1 MVVSRDVLVFA
12 GQGSDGHFSDKHTTA
27 SLLERLGDDSEQ
39 LWNRFL
45 SQCHASF
52 ERLYRD
58 LPENE
63 RSIFPD
69 NTLASFPTSDDFLYP
84 SPAFHSHPV
93 FQARSLFMRQIL
105 ELLIYQGYRGESAV
119 VVEAS
124 GVCTGALAAILASAF
139 TSYDSAEFV
148 TAAVNGFIVS
158 FWVGLRASLHC
169 RAIMGPDWKANPC
182 VLSIFKTRTP
192 QVENCLSELNSTLDA
207 SDMPLRLSAIFDEDS
222 TSVTGPRRSLD
233 KLKSTIASLP
243 EPGTC
248 RWAHV
253 HGFYHGGDEMKLVS
267 DQVKNDICGI
277 EFPDW
282 AVLHASLRSTAT
294 GQIFQANDK
303 SVSLLGMAVENIF
316 CDSVDWKLTWE
327 TAMAAY
333 AEKTCHD
340 TNATIRV
347 IGIGPSA
354 KSLLGANKDK
364 VRDAGLQVIG
374 HFSEEIDMFVDD
386 DIAIVGV
393 SANFPGERGLDGF
406 WNIINDARSCATE
419 IPGSRFKVSDYHQ
432 PNSGAPNT
440 PRQMGSRHGNFLD
453 NPFTFDTEYFNIS
466 PREAKS
472 MDPQQRLLLHAAV
485 EALDDAGYSPGATPS
500 FQQTSFGVYVG
511 AATGDY
517 VDNLRNEIDVY
528 YSPGTLRAF
537 LSGRISYAFGFKG
550 PSVVTDTACSSS
562 LVSIYHACKAL
573 QSGDCTAALAGG
585 VNVISSPDMYLGLSR
600 AHFLSPTGQC
610 KPFDAE
616 ADGYCRAEGCAL
628 VVLKKLSQARAE
640 GDQIY
645 GIIRGIGVNQCG
657 TANPRK
663 WTRTKGHP
671 RRALLNNFGAA
682 GSNAALILEEAPREA
697 SPTRVPI
704 SQRSQHLLTMS
715 AKSAKALERL
725 RSDYASFL
733 DKNRHCMIQDI
744 CYTSSVR
751 RRHHK
756 EFRWSAAA
764 ANIDDLLVQIQTTAA
779 SPQRIVSKPSKTVFV
794 FAGQGGAHEGMSAEL
809 LRTSSVFRDAV
820 RECDTILRR
829 HEFPTV
835 ESYLDPTTSAV
846 SHASVHER
854 DGIILVQ
861 CACFVLQYAL
871 TRLLRSFGL
880 TPDLVLG
887 HSIGEYAALV
897 TAEALGLNDALLF
910 VARRAELMV
919 NHCEAGE
926 SGMLACRMSPPDA
939 SRFLQKRFT
948 ASTDELVVACHN
960 SPEDCVIAGP
970 TARLIQVSE
979 VLKAEGIKSKLLNV
993 SYGFHSPVM
1002 NAITPGLMNVASSM
1016 AICRPSIQVGSS
1028 VLGQLIQGHEI
1039 LSPEYFVNQTSHPVL
1054 FMELLADIQ
1063 SKNSQT
1069 TLQVIEIGPSTS
1081 TSSML
1086 KSSFTQIPYSYLPS
1100 LRPSESPWTTIT
1112 SALQGLYQSGR
1123 DLNWDAVFTDESPRF
1138 LKEVPCQILDG
1149 KEYVVRYHEPTSTN
1163 KPAKDVDSNLSST
1176 GFELLASSAMTA
1188 LKDGSSIFHVPI
1200 ARFSKLI
1207 EAHAVGGVPLCPASV
1222 YLELALEA
1230 LSVTN
1235 TTFNAPRWYSVDNVC
1250 FEHPLV
1256 FSKVRSDVV
1265 EVNVQSTR
1273 QIASL
1278 GSSRFSISNRDHGHL
1293 NCSGSIS
1300 PMVEQSIEELFM
1312 LKSAYVRKQKAIL
1325 FQLAASNTLETFTA
1339 RTIYDV
1345 IFPRVVSYSEPFRT
1359 LKHLTISSFGLEG
1372 YGTFQLPTT
1381 PQTGKFVSPPPF
1393 VDTMLHA
1400 AGFIA
1405 NAKADVKT
1413 ACICVSLGRIVLPD
1427 MSKLQPGGQMD
1438 IYCSLLDVGDSTLA
1452 DAYVLD
1458 QDGQIV
1464 SFAEGM
1470 RFKKIRLSSFQ
1481 AVLSR
1486 ATQTEGKN
1494 RTESLPKQVEG
1505 LLRNPKPQNSSRLQI
1520 QAPPTPSESM
1530 AEVLNHMVQSVCG
1543 VSLESSSGR
1552 TLTELGIDSLLFIE
1566 LSQAIASRFPNL
1578 VVSTSE
1584 IERCQT
1590 MNDLIQLLAKAQG
1603 HDDVS
1608 MALPRSVLSGHLVPQ
1623 GNNPPS
1629 PPTEPVG
1636 TDVASEVREL
1646 FVDICGRSVTAE
1658 DKDASLAS
1666 LGVDS
1671 LLSIELIHELRHRF
1685 GLDLEA
1691 LQSTISDMSINNIE
1705 ALYAANI
1712 ASSSNDVPY
1721 SGDILVSFPD
1731 QSCDLAEPELPLRKA
1746 NDERGATD
1754 IFSHLIP
1761 STFPQILQTGDSE
1774 IAPYKSPLY
1783 LFHDGSGLSSMYA
1796 RVKPLGR
1803 SVRGIFSPDIPA
1815 IDPTIQSMQ
1824 ELASRYIMQANLMS
1838 EKGPILCGWS
1848 FGGVLALEVSHQLQ
1862 QRGNS
1867 PRGIILIDSPLPVEH
1882 KPLPEEI
1889 ISRVVRKFPSLHESG
1904 AAAKVRSCVEAQ
1916 FRRHA
1921 GLLKRYSPL
1930 PLRGDVPC
1938 VSIVC
1943 MKTIDTQALCGV
1955 SYPWLSDS
1963 GFRDES
1969 LKGWE
1974 RLLGREIPV
1983 LEIDCNHF
1991 EVFDAPNIDEVSARL
2006 ERACEILDRVEE

>member
-1 MVVSRDVLVFA
+1 
-12 GQGSDGHFSDKHTTA
+12 
-27 SLLERLGDDSEQ
+27 
-39 LWNRFL
+39 
-45 SQCHASF
+45 
-52 ERLYRD
+52 
-58 LPENE
+58 
-63 RSIFPD
+63 
-69 NTLASFPTSDDFLYP
+69 
-84 SPAFHSHPV
+84 
-93 FQARSLFMRQIL
+93 
-105 ELLIYQGYRGESAV
+105 
-119 VVEAS
+119 
-124 GVCTGALAAILASAF
+124 
-139 TSYDSAEFV
+139 
-148 TAAVNGFIVS
+148 
-158 FWVGLRASLHC
+158 
-169 RAIMGPDWKANPC
+169 MGPDWKANPC

-657 TANPRK
+657 TAKSITHPDYKTQAELFSRTLQLSRLSSASIDVVEAHGTGTQAGDFAEVSSLSSVFKGRPADNPLHLGSVKGNIGHVEAASGIAGLIKLLLMMKHETIPRQGSFQTLNPRLTSLANEHNLVVPNSPRK

-733 DKNRHCMIQDI
+733 DKNRH
-744 CYTSSVR
+744 
-751 RRHHK
+751 
-756 EFRWSAAA
+756 
-764 ANIDDLLVQIQTTAA
+764 L
-779 SPQRIVSKPSKTVFV
+779 
-794 FAGQGGAHEGMSAEL
+794 
-809 LRTSSVFRDAV
+809 
-820 RECDTILRR
+820 
-829 HEFPTV
+829 
-835 ESYLDPTTSAV
+835 
-846 SHASVHER
+846 HER

>member
-1 MVVSRDVLVFA
+1 
-12 GQGSDGHFSDKHTTA
+12 
-27 SLLERLGDDSEQ
+27 
-39 LWNRFL
+39 
-45 SQCHASF
+45 
-52 ERLYRD
+52 
-58 LPENE
+58 
-63 RSIFPD
+63 
-69 NTLASFPTSDDFLYP
+69 
-84 SPAFHSHPV
+84 
-93 FQARSLFMRQIL
+93 
-105 ELLIYQGYRGESAV
+105 
-119 VVEAS
+119 
-124 GVCTGALAAILASAF
+124 
-139 TSYDSAEFV
+139 
-148 TAAVNGFIVS
+148 
-158 FWVGLRASLHC
+158 
-169 RAIMGPDWKANPC
+169 MGPDWRASPC
-182 VLSIFKTRTP
+182 VLSIFKTRTT

-222 TSVTGPRRSLD
+222 TSVTGPGRSLD
-233 KLKSTIASLP
+233 KLKSTISSLP

-253 HGFYHGGDEMKLVS
+253 HGFYHGGDEMKQVS

-277 EFPDW
+277 EFPNW
-282 AVLHASLRSTAT
+282 PVLHASLRSTAT

-303 SVSLLGMAVENIF
+303 SVSLLSRAVENIF
-316 CDSVDWKLTWE
+316 CDFVDWKLTWE
-327 TAMAAY
+327 AAMADY
-333 AEKTCHD
+333 AKKTRHD
-340 TNATIRV
+340 SNATIRV

-364 VRDAGLQVIG
+364 IRDAGIQVIG
-374 HFSEEIDMFVDD
+374 HLSEELDMIVDD

-393 SANFPGERGLDGF
+393 SANFPGEKGLDGF
-406 WNIINDARSCATE
+406 WNIISDARSCATE
-419 IPGSRFKVSDYHQ
+419 IPGSRFNVSDYHQ

-440 PRQMGSRHGNFLD
+440 PRQMGSKHGNFLD
-453 NPFTFDTEYFNIS
+453 NPFTFDTEFFNIS

-500 FQQTSFGVYVG
+500 FQQASFGVYVG

-517 VDNLRNEIDVY
+517 VDNLRDEIDVY

-640 GDQIY
+640 GDHIY
-645 GIIRGIGVNQCG
+645 GVIRGIGVNQCG
-657 TANPRK
+657 TAKSITHPDYKTQAELFSQTLQLSRLSSASIDVVEAHGTGTQAGDFAEVSSLSSVFKGRPADNPLHLGSVKGNIGHVEAASGIAGLIKLLLMMKHETIPQQGSFQTLNPRLTPLANEHNLVVPSSPRK

-697 SPTRVPI
+697 SPTRASI

-715 AKSAKALERL
+715 ARSAKALERL

-733 DKNRHCMIQDI
+733 HKNRH
-744 CYTSSVR
+744 
-751 RRHHK
+751 
-756 EFRWSAAA
+756 F
-764 ANIDDLLVQIQTTAA
+764 
-779 SPQRIVSKPSKTVFV
+779 
-794 FAGQGGAHEGMSAEL
+794 
-809 LRTSSVFRDAV
+809 
-820 RECDTILRR
+820 
-829 HEFPTV
+829 
-835 ESYLDPTTSAV
+835 
-846 SHASVHER
+846 
-854 DGIILVQ
+854 
-861 CACFVLQYAL
+861 
-871 TRLLRSFGL
+871 
-880 TPDLVLG
+880 
-887 HSIGEYAALV
+887 
-897 TAEALGLNDALLF
+897 
-910 VARRAELMV
+910 
-919 NHCEAGE
+919 
-926 SGMLACRMSPPDA
+926 
-939 SRFLQKRFT
+939 
-948 ASTDELVVACHN
+948 VACHN

-979 VLKAEGIKSKLLNV
+979 VFKAEGVKSKLLNV

-1002 NAITPGLMNVASSM
+1002 NAITPSLRNVASSM
-1016 AICRPSIQVGSS
+1016 AIRRPNIQVGSS

-1039 LSPEYFVNQTSHPVL
+1039 LSPDYFVNQTSHPVL

-1063 SKNSQT
+1063 SKTLQT

-1086 KSSFTQIPYSYLPS
+1086 KSSFTKIPYSYSPS
-1100 LRPSESPWTTIT
+1100 LRPSESPWKTIT
-1112 SALQGLYQSGR
+1112 SALQGLYQSGQ
-1123 DLNWDAVFTDESPRF
+1123 DLNWDAVFRDESPRF
-1138 LKEVPCQILDG
+1138 LKKVPSQVLDG
-1149 KEYVVRYHEPTSTN
+1149 NEYVVRYHEPMSTN
-1163 KPAKDVDSNLSST
+1163 KPTKDVDSDLSST

-1230 LSVTN
+1230 LSVIN
-1235 TTFNAPRWYSVDNVC
+1235 TTFNAPRWYSVDDVC

-1265 EVNVQSTR
+1265 EVKIQSTG
-1273 QIASL
+1273 QTASL

-1293 NCSGSIS
+1293 NCSGFIS

-1312 LKSAYVRKQKAIL
+1312 VKSAYVRKQKAIL
-1325 FQLAASNTLETFTA
+1325 FQLAASNTLETFTS
-1339 RTIYDV
+1339 RTIYDA

-1359 LKHLTISSFGLEG
+1359 LQHLTISSFSWEG
-1372 YGTFQLPTT
+1372 YGTFQLSAT
-1381 PQTGKFVSPPPF
+1381 PQSGKFVSPPPF

-1413 ACICVSLGRIVLPD
+1413 ACICVNLGRTVLPD

-1481 AVLSR
+1481 AALSR
-1486 ATQTEGKN
+1486 ATQTEGKT
-1494 RTESLPKQVEG
+1494 RIESLPKQVEG
-1505 LLRNPKPQNSSRLQI
+1505 LLRNPKPPNSSKLQI

-1530 AEVLNHMVQSVCG
+1530 AEVVKQMVQSVCG
-1543 VSLESSSGR
+1543 VSLDSSSGR

-1578 VVSTSE
+1578 VVSTGE

-1590 MNDLIQLLAKAQG
+1590 MSDLIQLLAKAQG

-1608 MALPRSVLSGHLVPQ
+1608 MALPPSVLLDHLAPE

-1646 FVDICGRSVTAE
+1646 FVDICGRSITVD

-1712 ASSSNDVPY
+1712 SSSSNDVSY
-1721 SGDILVSFPD
+1721 SGDILGSFPD
-1731 QSCDLAEPELPLRKA
+1731 QSCNLAEPELPLQKV
-1746 NDERGATD
+1746 NDQRGATD
-1754 IFSHLIP
+1754 IFSHFIP
-1761 STFPQILQTGDSE
+1761 STFPQILQTIDSD

-1803 SVRGIFSPDIPA
+1803 SVRGIFSPDVPA
-1815 IDPTIQSMQ
+1815 IDPAIQSMQ

-1838 EKGPILCGWS
+1838 ENRPILCGWS

-1867 PRGIILIDSPLPVEH
+1867 PKGIILIDSPLPIEH
-1882 KPLPEEI
+1882 EPLPEEI

-1921 GLLKRYSPL
+1921 GLLKGYSPL

-1943 MKTIDTQALCGV
+1943 KKTIDTQALCGV

-1963 GFRDES
+1963 GFRDKS

>member
-1 MVVSRDVLVFA
+1 
-12 GQGSDGHFSDKHTTA
+12 
-27 SLLERLGDDSEQ
+27 
-39 LWNRFL
+39 
-45 SQCHASF
+45 
-52 ERLYRD
+52 
-58 LPENE
+58 
-63 RSIFPD
+63 
-69 NTLASFPTSDDFLYP
+69 
-84 SPAFHSHPV
+84 
-93 FQARSLFMRQIL
+93 
-105 ELLIYQGYRGESAV
+105 
-119 VVEAS
+119 
-124 GVCTGALAAILASAF
+124 
-139 TSYDSAEFV
+139 
-148 TAAVNGFIVS
+148 
-158 FWVGLRASLHC
+158 
-169 RAIMGPDWKANPC
+169 MGPDWRASPC

-207 SDMPLRLSAIFDEDS
+207 SDMPLRLSAIFDENS
-222 TSVTGPRRSLD
+222 TSVTGPGRSLD
-233 KLKSTIASLP
+233 KLKSTISSLP

-253 HGFYHGGDEMKLVS
+253 HGFYHGGDEMKQVS

-277 EFPDW
+277 EFPNW
-282 AVLHASLRSTAT
+282 PVLHASLRSTAT

-303 SVSLLGMAVENIF
+303 SVSLLSRAVENIF
-316 CDSVDWKLTWE
+316 CDFVDWKLTWE
-327 TAMAAY
+327 AAMADY
-333 AEKTCHD
+333 AKKTRHD
-340 TNATIRV
+340 SNATIRV

-364 VRDAGLQVIG
+364 IRDAGIQVIG
-374 HFSEEIDMFVDD
+374 HLSEELDMIVDD

-393 SANFPGERGLDGF
+393 SANFPGEKGLDGF
-406 WNIINDARSCATE
+406 WNIISDARSCATE
-419 IPGSRFKVSDYHQ
+419 IPGSRFNVSDYHQ

-440 PRQMGSRHGNFLD
+440 PRQMGSKHGNFLD
-453 NPFTFDTEYFNIS
+453 NPFTFDTEFFNIS

-500 FQQTSFGVYVG
+500 FQQASFGVYVG

-517 VDNLRNEIDVY
+517 VDNLRDEIDVY
-528 YSPGTLRAF
+528 CSPGTLRAF

-640 GDQIY
+640 GDHIY
-645 GIIRGIGVNQCG
+645 GVIRGIGVNQCG
-657 TANPRK
+657 TAKSITHPDYKTQAELFSQTLQLSRLSSASIDVVEAHGTGTQAGDFAEVSSLSSVFKGRPADNPLHLGSVKGNIGHVEAASGIAGLIKLLLMMKHETIPQQGSFQTLNPRLTPLANEHNLVVPSSPRK

-697 SPTRVPI
+697 SPTRASI

-715 AKSAKALERL
+715 ARSAKALERL

-733 DKNRHCMIQDI
+733 HKNRH
-744 CYTSSVR
+744 
-751 RRHHK
+751 
-756 EFRWSAAA
+756 F
-764 ANIDDLLVQIQTTAA
+764 
-779 SPQRIVSKPSKTVFV
+779 
-794 FAGQGGAHEGMSAEL
+794 
-809 LRTSSVFRDAV
+809 
-820 RECDTILRR
+820 
-829 HEFPTV
+829 
-835 ESYLDPTTSAV
+835 
-846 SHASVHER
+846 
-854 DGIILVQ
+854 
-861 CACFVLQYAL
+861 
-871 TRLLRSFGL
+871 
-880 TPDLVLG
+880 
-887 HSIGEYAALV
+887 
-897 TAEALGLNDALLF
+897 
-910 VARRAELMV
+910 
-919 NHCEAGE
+919 
-926 SGMLACRMSPPDA
+926 
-939 SRFLQKRFT
+939 
-948 ASTDELVVACHN
+948 VACHN

-979 VLKAEGIKSKLLNV
+979 VFKAEGVKSKLLNV
-993 SYGFHSPVM
+993 SYGFHSPFM
-1002 NAITPGLMNVASSM
+1002 NAITPSLRNVASSM
-1016 AICRPSIQVGSS
+1016 AIRRPNIQVGSS

-1039 LSPEYFVNQTSHPVL
+1039 LSPDYFVNQTSHPVL

-1063 SKNSQT
+1063 SKTLQT

-1086 KSSFTQIPYSYLPS
+1086 KSSFTKIPYSYSPS
-1100 LRPSESPWTTIT
+1100 LRPSESPWKTIT
-1112 SALQGLYQSGR
+1112 SALQGLYQSGQ
-1123 DLNWDAVFTDESPRF
+1123 DLNWDAVFRDESPRF
-1138 LKEVPCQILDG
+1138 LKKVPSQVLDG
-1149 KEYVVRYHEPTSTN
+1149 NEYVVRYHEPMSTN
-1163 KPAKDVDSNLSST
+1163 KPTKDVDSDLSST

-1230 LSVTN
+1230 LSVIN
-1235 TTFNAPRWYSVDNVC
+1235 TTFNAPRWYSVDDVC

-1265 EVNVQSTR
+1265 EVKIQSTG
-1273 QIASL
+1273 QTASL

-1293 NCSGSIS
+1293 NCSGFIS

-1312 LKSAYVRKQKAIL
+1312 VKSAYVRKQKAIL
-1325 FQLAASNTLETFTA
+1325 FQLAASNTLETFTS

-1359 LKHLTISSFGLEG
+1359 LKHLTISSFSWEG
-1372 YGTFQLPTT
+1372 YGTFQLSTT
-1381 PQTGKFVSPPPF
+1381 PQSGKFVSPPPF

-1413 ACICVSLGRIVLPD
+1413 ACICVNLGRTVLPD

-1481 AVLSR
+1481 AALSR
-1486 ATQTEGKN
+1486 ATQTEGKT
-1494 RTESLPKQVEG
+1494 RIESLPKQVEG
-1505 LLRNPKPQNSSRLQI
+1505 LLRNPKPPNSSKLQI

-1530 AEVLNHMVQSVCG
+1530 AEVVKQMVQSVCG
-1543 VSLESSSGR
+1543 VSLDSSSGR

-1578 VVSTSE
+1578 VVSTGE

-1590 MNDLIQLLAKAQG
+1590 MSDLIQLLAKAQG

-1608 MALPRSVLSGHLVPQ
+1608 MALPPSVLLDHLAPE

-1646 FVDICGRSVTAE
+1646 FVDICGRSITVD

-1712 ASSSNDVPY
+1712 SSSSNDVSY
-1721 SGDILVSFPD
+1721 SGDILGSFPD
-1731 QSCDLAEPELPLRKA
+1731 QSCNLAEPELPLQKV
-1746 NDERGATD
+1746 NDQRGATD
-1754 IFSHLIP
+1754 IFSHFIP
-1761 STFPQILQTGDSE
+1761 STFPQILQTIDSD

-1803 SVRGIFSPDIPA
+1803 SVRGIFSPDVPA
-1815 IDPTIQSMQ
+1815 IDPAIQSMQ

-1838 EKGPILCGWS
+1838 ENRPILCGWS

-1867 PRGIILIDSPLPVEH
+1867 PRGIILIDSPLPIEH
-1882 KPLPEEI
+1882 EPLPEEI

-1921 GLLKRYSPL
+1921 GLLKGYSPL

-1943 MKTIDTQALCGV
+1943 KKTIDTQALCGV

-1963 GFRDES
+1963 GFRDKS

>member
-1 MVVSRDVLVFA
+1 
-12 GQGSDGHFSDKHTTA
+12 
-27 SLLERLGDDSEQ
+27 
-39 LWNRFL
+39 
-45 SQCHASF
+45 
-52 ERLYRD
+52 
-58 LPENE
+58 
-63 RSIFPD
+63 
-69 NTLASFPTSDDFLYP
+69 
-84 SPAFHSHPV
+84 
-93 FQARSLFMRQIL
+93 
-105 ELLIYQGYRGESAV
+105 
-119 VVEAS
+119 
-124 GVCTGALAAILASAF
+124 
-139 TSYDSAEFV
+139 
-148 TAAVNGFIVS
+148 
-158 FWVGLRASLHC
+158 
-169 RAIMGPDWKANPC
+169 MGPDWKANPC

-192 QVENCLSELNSTLDA
+192 QVENCLSEFNSTLDA

-657 TANPRK
+657 TAKSITHPDYKTQAELFSRTLQLSRLSSASIDVVEAHGTGTQAGDFAEVSSLSSVFKGRPADNPLHLGSVKGNIGHVEAASGIAGLIKLLLMMKHETIPRQGSFQTLNPRLTSLANEHNLVVPNSPRK

-744 CYTSSVR
+744 CYTSS
-751 RRHHK
+751 
-756 EFRWSAAA
+756 
-764 ANIDDLLVQIQTTAA
+764 
-779 SPQRIVSKPSKTVFV
+779 
-794 FAGQGGAHEGMSAEL
+794 
-809 LRTSSVFRDAV
+809 
-820 RECDTILRR
+820 
-829 HEFPTV
+829 
-835 ESYLDPTTSAV
+835 
-846 SHASVHER
+846 
-854 DGIILVQ
+854 
-861 CACFVLQYAL
+861 YAL

-897 TAEALGLNDALLF
+897 TAEALGLNDALL
-910 VARRAELMV
+910 
-919 NHCEAGE
+919 
-926 SGMLACRMSPPDA
+926 
-939 SRFLQKRFT
+939 
-948 ASTDELVVACHN
+948 
-960 SPEDCVIAGP
+960 
-970 TARLIQVSE
+970 
-979 VLKAEGIKSKLLNV
+979 
-993 SYGFHSPVM
+993 
-1002 NAITPGLMNVASSM
+1002 
-1016 AICRPSIQVGSS
+1016 
-1028 VLGQLIQGHEI
+1028 
-1039 LSPEYFVNQTSHPVL
+1039 PEYFVNQTSHPVL

>member
-1 MVVSRDVLVFA
+1 
-12 GQGSDGHFSDKHTTA
+12 
-27 SLLERLGDDSEQ
+27 
-39 LWNRFL
+39 
-45 SQCHASF
+45 
-52 ERLYRD
+52 
-58 LPENE
+58 
-63 RSIFPD
+63 
-69 NTLASFPTSDDFLYP
+69 
-84 SPAFHSHPV
+84 
-93 FQARSLFMRQIL
+93 MRQVL
-105 ELLIYQGYRGESAV
+105 ELFIYQGYRGKSSV

-148 TAAVNGFIVS
+148 SAAVSGFRVS
-158 FWVGLRASLHC
+158 FWIGLRASLHC
-169 RAIMGPDWKANPC
+169 RAVMGPDWEANSC
-182 VLSIFKTRTP
+182 VLSIFKTRNP

-222 TSVTGPRRSLD
+222 VSVTGPGRSLET
-233 KLKSTIASLP
+233 LKSTIASLP

-253 HGFYHGGDEMKLVS
+253 HGFYHGGDNMKLVS
-267 DQVKNDICGI
+267 DQVKNDIHGI

-282 AVLHASLRSTAT
+282 SVLHASLRSTAT
-294 GQIFQANDK
+294 GQKFQANDK
-303 SVSLLGMAVENIF
+303 SVSLLRMAVENIF
-316 CDSVDWKLTWE
+316 CDSVNWKLTWE
-327 TAMAAY
+327 TATADY
-333 AEKTCHD
+333 AEKIRHD

-354 KSLLGANKDK
+354 KSLLGVNKDK
-364 VRDAGLQVIG
+364 IRDTGIQVIG
-374 HFSEEIDMFVDD
+374 HLSEEIDMFVGD

-393 SANFPGERGLDGF
+393 SANFPGEKGLDGF
-406 WNIINDARSCATE
+406 WNTINNARSCATE

-432 PNSGAPNT
+432 PNSGSLDS
-440 PRQMGSRHGNFLD
+440 PRQMGSKHGNFLD

-500 FQQTSFGVYVG
+500 FQQASFGVYVG

-517 VDNLRNEIDVY
+517 VDNLRDEIDVY

-537 LSGRISYAFGFKG
+537 MSGRIS
-550 PSVVTDTACSSS
+550 
-562 LVSIYHACKAL
+562 
-573 QSGDCTAALAGG
+573 
-585 VNVISSPDMYLGLSR
+585 

-640 GDQIY
+640 GDQVY
-645 GIIRGIGVNQCG
+645 GIIRSIGVNQCG
-657 TANPRK
+657 TAKSITHPDYKTQAELFSQTLHRSRLSSASIDVVEAHGTGTQAGDFAEVSSLSSVFKGRPADNPLHLGSVKGNIGHVEAASGIAGLIKLLLMMKHETIPGQGSFQTLNPRLTPLANEHNFVVPNSPRK

-682 GSNAALILEEAPREA
+682 GSNAALILEEAPREV
-697 SPTRVPI
+697 SSTR
-704 SQRSQHLLTMS
+704 
-715 AKSAKALERL
+715 
-725 RSDYASFL
+725 
-733 DKNRHCMIQDI
+733 
-744 CYTSSVR
+744 
-751 RRHHK
+751 
-756 EFRWSAAA
+756 
-764 ANIDDLLVQIQTTAA
+764 IQTTAA

-809 LRTSSVFRDAV
+809 LRTSSVFRNAV

-835 ESYLDPTTSAV
+835 ESYLDPTPSAF
-846 SHASVHER
+846 SHGSLHER

-871 TRLLRSFGL
+871 TQLLRSFGL

-897 TAEALGLNDALLF
+897 TAEVLGLKDALLF

-939 SRFLQKRFT
+939 SRFLDKRFA
-948 ASTDELVVACHN
+948 ASTDDLVVACRN

-970 TARLIQVSE
+970 TARLVQVSE
-979 VLKAEGIKSKLLNV
+979 VLKAEGVKNKLLNV

-1002 NAITPGLMNVASSM
+1002 NAITPSLRNVASSM

-1039 LSPEYFVNQTSHPVL
+1039 LKPDYFVNQTSQPVL

-1063 SKNSQT
+1063 SNNSQT

-1086 KSSFTQIPYSYLPS
+1086 KSSFTQIPYSYSPS
-1100 LRPSESPWTTIT
+1100 LRPSESPWKTIT

-1123 DLNWDAVFTDESPRF
+1123 DLNWNAVFRDESPRF
-1138 LKEVPCQILDG
+1138 LKEVPCQVLDG
-1149 KEYVVRYHEPTSTN
+1149 KEYVVRYHEPMSTN
-1163 KPAKDVDSNLSST
+1163 KPAKDVDSDLSSI
-1176 GFELLASSAMTA
+1176 GFELLASSTMTA

-1235 TTFNAPRWYSVDNVC
+1235 TTFNIPRWYSVHDVC

-1265 EVNVQSTR
+1265 EVNVQSIG

-1278 GSSRFSISNRDHGHL
+1278 GSSRFSILNRDHGHL

-1300 PMVEQSIEELFM
+1300 PMAEQVIEELFM

-1325 FQLAASNTLETFTA
+1325 FQLATSNTLETFSA

-1372 YGTFQLPTT
+1372 YGTFQLPDT
-1381 PQTGKFVSPPPF
+1381 PQSGKFVSPPPF
-1393 VDTMLHA
+1393 VDTLLHA

-1405 NAKADVKT
+1405 NARTDVKT

-1427 MSKLQPGGQMD
+1427 MSKLQPGGQLD
-1438 IYCSLLDVGDSTLA
+1438 IYCSLLDVGDSILA

-1458 QDGQIV
+1458 QNGHIV

-1494 RTESLPKQVEG
+1494 GTESLLKQVEG
-1505 LLRNPKPQNSSRLQI
+1505 LLRNPKPQNSSRLQVEV
-1520 QAPPTPSESM
+1520 PPTPSESM
-1530 AEVLNHMVQSVCG
+1530 AEVVKHMIQSVCG
-1543 VSLESSSGR
+1543 VSLHSSSSR

-1578 VVSTSE
+1578 VVSTGE

-1590 MNDLIQLLAKAQG
+1590 VNDLIQLLAKAQG

-1608 MALPRSVLSGHLVPQ
+1608 MALPPSVLSGRLVPE
-1623 GNNPPS
+1623 GNNLPS

-1636 TDVASEVREL
+1636 TDVASKVRDL
-1646 FVDICGRSVTAE
+1646 FMDICGRSITAD

-1671 LLSIELIHELRHRF
+1671 LLSIELVHELRHRF
-1685 GLDLEA
+1685 RLDLEA
-1691 LQSTISDMSINNIE
+1691 LQSTISNMSINNIE
-1705 ALYAANI
+1705 ALYTANI
-1712 ASSSNDVPY
+1712 ASSSNNFQH
-1721 SGDILVSFPD
+1721 SGEILVSLPG
-1731 QSCDLAEPELPLRKA
+1731 QSCDLAEPELLLREA

-1754 IFSHLIP
+1754 FFSHLIP
-1761 STFPQILQTGDSE
+1761 STFPQILQTSNSD
-1774 IAPYKSPLY
+1774 IAPYKPSLY
-1783 LFHDGSGLSSMYA
+1783 LFHDGSGLSSMYT

-1838 EKGPILCGWS
+1838 EKRPILCGWS

-1882 KPLPEEI
+1882 ESLPGEI
-1889 ISRVVRKFPSLHESG
+1889 ISRVVRKLPSLHESE

-1921 GLLKRYSPL
+1921 GLLERYSPL

-1943 MKTIDTQALCGV
+1943 KKTIDTRALCGV
-1955 SYPWLSDS
+1955 SYPWLSDV
-1963 GFRDES
+1963 GFRAAQ

-1991 EVFDAPNIDEVSARL
+1991 EVFDARNIDEISLRL
-2006 ERACEILDRVEE
+2006 EKACAILDGVEE